1 LLLCP
6 ILHVMGLDV
15 TADMT
20 GDEETSNGVSSRPS
34 VVIVGPNNVGKRS
47 ILNRLIGKQERVKST
62 SLSGATCHGWT
73 IDTKYYTA
81 DACIWTLDSD
91 GSNAENITEA
101 VFKNCQALC
110 MVFDLSDATSFEKLQ
125 KWVEAA
131 DMMNYEVLMCV
142 GNKADRLPTHFGHTE
157 YRRRLQKRGESF
169 SDPHPDFMDFGID
182 RTEGSGLLSDGDQK
196 EEPEQ
201 RRHSCI
207 EWCTEHGIE
216 YIEACA
222 INEVFDQCMSVDGD
236 LQGIPRIIGALSA
249 HMWPGLVM
257 KPAEKHTNVQQV
269 SEENDGDF
277 SSEDGEDYLIEYELL
292 SNASTEPWDGNEE
305 MWTFRGSDAPPLNV
319 VPSTGEY
326 TDPETSGIIFNK
338 EGDSEDYP
346 TDVSPPS
353 GMNSLAESTVIVQ
366 HSDGVEE
373 PEASTSSGV
382 VSRTVLPEPLKATEK
397 PKPTN
402 DKEHG
407 AEDLERLMFEMAS
420 MRENMQ
426 SMSDGQ
432 RKEMAAQLAIRMATM
447 FNGDED
453 EDEDDDEF

>member
-1 LLLCP
+1 
-6 ILHVMGLDV
+6 
-15 TADMT
+15 
-20 GDEETSNGVSSRPS
+20 
-34 VVIVGPNNVGKRS
+34 
-47 ILNRLIGKQERVKST
+47 
-62 SLSGATCHGWT
+62 
-73 IDTKYYTA
+73 
-81 DACIWTLDSD
+81 
-91 GSNAENITEA
+91 
-101 VFKNCQALC
+101 
-110 MVFDLSDATSFEKLQ
+110 
-125 KWVEAA
+125 
-131 DMMNYEVLMCV
+131 
-142 GNKADRLPTHFGHTE
+142 
-157 YRRRLQKRGESF
+157 
-169 SDPHPDFMDFGID
+169 
-182 RTEGSGLLSDGDQK
+182 
-196 EEPEQ
+196 
-201 RRHSCI
+201 
-207 EWCTEHGIE
+207 
-216 YIEACA
+216 
-222 INEVFDQCMSVDGD
+222 
-236 LQGIPRIIGALSA
+236 
-249 HMWPGLVM
+249 
-257 KPAEKHTNVQQV
+257 
-269 SEENDGDF
+269 
-277 SSEDGEDYLIEYELL
+277 L